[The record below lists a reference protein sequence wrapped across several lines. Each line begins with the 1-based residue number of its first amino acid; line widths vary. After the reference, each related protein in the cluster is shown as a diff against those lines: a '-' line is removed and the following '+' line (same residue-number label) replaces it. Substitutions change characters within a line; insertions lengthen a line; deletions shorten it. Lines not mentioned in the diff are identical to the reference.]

1 MSSKTAAT
9 VYIQPKGQR
18 PLKRTAPVNYTN
30 PADLRKQLEAH
41 AATVWISA
49 KKIVVDIYA
58 KEIIVDSLPV
68 ANYVLHIAGTPAPEA
83 PAVPVTAR
91 RRQKPAR
98 PRYYRHTAAQLAVI
112 ALGLVLV
119 LAAAGAING
128 AYLLGLG
135 LVAFGIYRLA
145 LGVQRRERAAG
156 RGRRDVESVADLLQH
171 QAAA

>member
-18 PLKRTAPVNYTN
+18 PLKRTAAVNYSN

-41 AATVWISA
+41 AATVWISG
-49 KKIVVDIYA
+49 KKIVVDVYA

-68 ANYVLHIAGTPAPEA
+68 ANYALHIAGEPAPET

-98 PRYYRHTAAQLAVI
+98 SRYYRHTAAQLAVI
-112 ALGLVLV
+112 VLGLVLV
-119 LAAAGAING
+119 LAAAGTLHG
-128 AYLLGLG
+128 ADLLGLG
-135 LVAFGIYRLA
+135 RVAVGIHRLA

-156 RGRRDVESVADLLQH
+156 RGRRDVESVADLLQ
-171 QAAA
+171 QRAAA